1 MGIVSFRFKKIRGD
15 IGESAIGELR
25 ITSSL
30 PKIKDIAEK
39 EVGIAGNKTKVL
51 AINFEYKTIYE
62 PIKAK
67 IDIEGEILYT
77 DEKQKEILKKWE
89 KEKKID
95 ERISL
100 PLLNYIFKRC
110 TIQSIKI
117 ADDLQ
122 LPPPVRLPELVKKE
136 GQ

>member
-1 MGIVSFRFKKIRGD
+1 MGILSFRLKKIEGD
-15 IGESAIGELR
+15 VGEQVRGELKVS
-25 ITSSL
+25 SSL
-30 PKIKDIAEK
+30 PKIKNISEK
-39 EVGIAGNKTKVL
+39 EVGLAGNKTKVL
-51 AINFEYKTIYE
+51 AIEFEYKTKYD
-62 PIKAK
+62 PINAK
-67 IDIEGEILYT
+67 INISGEVLYT

-95 ERISL
+95 DKIGL

-110 TIQSIKI
+110 AVQSIKI

-122 LPPPVRLPELVKKE
+122 LPAPVRLPEFVKKE

>member
-77 DEKQKEILKKWE
+77 DEKQKEIIKKWE

-95 ERISL
+95 ERVSL

-110 TIQSIKI
+110 AIQSIKI